1 MFSSSSLGEHVMDIT
16 DLPPTRHK
24 LTVDDYHRMAEAGIL
39 GEDDRVELID
49 GEIIDMA
56 PIGQD
61 HAATVNKL
69 NRALVMAFG
78 DRAIVSVQNPVRL
91 NRFNE
96 PQPDFAVFRPRDD
109 FYAAGERPTAAETLL
124 VIEVADSSLRY
135 DRTVKLPLYARSG
148 IVEVWIVDLRH
159 RRVDVHCSPAGDGY
173 TTVTTHGPDDMI
185 VLSQAREIAVAVRQ
199 ILA

>member
-1 MFSSSSLGEHVMDIT
+1 MGEHAMDST
-16 DLPPTRHK
+16 DLLPARHK
-24 LTVDDYHRMAEAGIL
+24 LTVDDYDRMAEAGIL

-49 GEIIDMA
+49 GDIIDMA

-69 NRALVMAFG
+69 TRALVIAFG

-96 PQPDFAVFRPRDD
+96 PQPDFAVFRPRAD
-109 FYAAGERPTAAETLL
+109 FYATGERPGPADTLL

-135 DRTVKLPLYARSG
+135 DRTVKLPLYARAG
-148 IVEVWIVDLRH
+148 IPEVWIVDLR
-159 RRVDVHCSPAGDGY
+159 RRMVDVYLSPSGDGFA
-173 TTVTTHGPDDMI
+173 TLTTHGQDDT
-185 VLSQAREIAVAVRQ
+185 VALSQAPEITVAVRQ
-199 ILA
+199 VFA